1 MNFNYLA
8 DFEYMLELRKE
19 EESESFDI
27 KQIKIEQ
34 NPYDIFQCQKNI
46 EDFKQE
52 KDEKESKLEFQKVN
66 SKQKSLF
73 EEEEDGNDKCNS
85 ITKVKKP
92 ISLKNKAIKTSSLK
106 NQQKSSLKELLG
118 KKRIRKL

>member
-1 MNFNYLA
+1 MNFNYMA
-8 DFEYMLELRKE
+8 DFEYMLELRRE

-46 EDFKQE
+46 EDFIQE

-66 SKQKSLF
+66 LKEKSLF
-73 EEEEDGNDKCNS
+73 EEDRNDKCNS
-85 ITKVKKP
+85 ITKVKNP
-92 ISLKNKAIKTSSLK
+92 ISPKNKAIKTFSLK
-106 NQQKSSLKELLG
+106 NQQKAHKTNFSKEKELENY
-118 KKRIRKL
+118 K